1 MLNIYL
7 VRELQFSLR
16 LGPVIE
22 LDIVWSLSDIFNALM
37 AVPNI
42 IALVF
47 TSGLIAK
54 ETKKWLNNLEGTDD
68 TEIPT
73 LDK

>member
-1 MLNIYL
+1 MPLWLFQIL
-7 VRELQFSLR
+7 LL
-16 LGPVIE
+16 LC
-22 LDIVWSLSDIFNALM
+22 LL
-37 AVPNI
+37 
-42 IALVF
+42 
-47 TSGLIAK
+47 GLIAK

>member
-1 MLNIYL
+1 
-7 VRELQFSLR
+7 
-16 LGPVIE
+16 
-22 LDIVWSLSDIFNALM
+22 M
-37 AVPNI
+37 AIPNI

-47 TSGLIAK
+47 TSGLISK